1 MREHTSSADW
11 LRNGVATWSGS
22 AYLFDSRRPKPIAS
36 RAKIEP
42 EPDVSEPTPAP
53 IKATPSQPEVTTA
66 SDRVV
71 VYATPTNEYNEWSQ
85 GEWLLGGQQSAP
97 RRQSGL
103 DGAGNGWGI
112 EFGTGR
118 RVRMQH
124 WRFMA
129 D

>member
-22 AYLFDSRRPKPIAS
+22 AYLFDSRRPRPVQS
-36 RAKIEP
+36 RVQTEP
-42 EPDVSEPTPAP
+42 ESDESEPVPAP
-53 IKATPSQPEVTTA
+53 TKATSQGDITTT

-71 VYATPTNEYNEWSQ
+71 VYATPSEQNEWSQ
-85 GEWLLGGQQSAP
+85 GEWMPSGQP
-97 RRQSGL
+97 TVLRRHSGL

-124 WRFMA
+124 WRFVG

>member
-22 AYLFDSRRPKPIAS
+22 TYLFDSRRPRPIPSRPRPDPENEAS
-36 RAKIEP
+36 
-42 EPDVSEPTPAP
+42 DSDPAP
-53 IKATPSQPEVTTA
+53 IKVTPTETST
-66 SDRVV
+66 SDRMV
-71 VYATPTNEYNEWSQ
+71 VYATPNEYNEWSQ
-85 GEWLLGGQQSAP
+85 GELLSGGQQGAQ
-97 RRQSGL
+97 RRASGL

-124 WRFMA
+124 WRFVA
-129 D
+129 E

>member
-22 AYLFDSRRPKPIAS
+22 TYLFDSRRPKPIPS
-36 RAKIEP
+36 RPKIEP
-42 EPDVSEPTPAP
+42 EAEPPESAPAP
-53 IKATPSQPEVTTA
+53 IKATTPSETST
-66 SDRVV
+66 SDRMV
-71 VYATPTNEYNEWSQ
+71 VYAAPNEYNEWSQ
-85 GEWLLGGQQSAP
+85 GEWLLSGQQAAP
-97 RRQSGL
+97 RRASGL

-124 WRFMA
+124 WRFLSE
-129 D
+129 